1 MSKLIS
7 GKEVSLK
14 VKNQVA
20 EETAELKKQG
30 ITPGLAVIIVGNDPA
45 SRVYVNSKKKAC
57 AEVGFNSYEYALPE
71 ETTQEELLELVQKL
85 NNDNNV
91 NGIL

>member
-45 SRVYVNSKKKAC
+45 SSC
-57 AEVGFNSYEYALPE
+57 
-71 ETTQEELLELVQKL
+71 LLYTSPSPR
-85 NNDNNV
+85 DM
-91 NGIL
+91 